1 MAAAKRKPGGD
12 MNFASDNAAG
22 VAPAILDAIARTNAG
37 FALGYGNDDLTRAV
51 ERRMAELFERDLA
64 VFLVPTGTAANA
76 LALAHLTPPWGGVLC
91 HAEAHIAIDECGA
104 PEFFGGGLKL
114 IGLPGVGGKIA
125 PATLVAAIARHTGHR
140 PHAVQARTVSLSQ
153 VTEAGTVY
161 GVDEVR
167 ALAEIAHAHGL
178 KVHMDGAR
186 FANALARLGASPA
199 AMSWRAGVDAL
210 SFGATKGGALAAE
223 AIVVFDR
230 PAADALH
237 EQRKRG
243 GHLVSKHRFVA
254 AQFAAFLAD
263 DNWLAWARHAN
274 HMADR
279 LAQGLAAGGRA
290 PAWPVDANLVFVV
303 LPGAADARLRAAG
316 ATYYAWHSDSM
327 PAGIA
332 LQEGDVLARLVA
344 SFATTE
350 SDVDRFLALAIH

>member
-1 MAAAKRKPGGD
+1 

-22 VAPAILDAIARTNAG
+22 VAPAVLEAITRANAG
-37 FALGYGNDDLTRAV
+37 FALGYGNDDFTRAV
-51 ERRMAELFERDLA
+51 ERRMAALFEREVA

-114 IGLPGVGGKIA
+114 IGLPGVGAKLV
-125 PATLVAAIARHTGHR
+125 PATLAAAIARHTGHR
-140 PHAVQARTVSLSQ
+140 PHAVQAKTVSISQ
-153 VTEAGTVY
+153 VTEAGTIY
-161 GVDEVR
+161 TATEVR

-199 AMSWRAGVDAL
+199 AVSWQAGVDAL

-230 PAADALH
+230 DAADALH
-237 EQRKRG
+237 ERRKRG

-274 HMADR
+274 RMADR
-279 LAQGLAAGGRA
+279 LAQGLATRGLA
-290 PAWPVDANLVFVV
+290 PVWPVEANLAFVV
-303 LPGAADARLRAAG
+303 LPRAADARLRAAG
-316 ATYYAWHSDSM
+316 ATYYAWHSDSL
-327 PAGIA
+327 PSGI
-332 LQEGDVLARLVA
+332 LIPDGGVLARLVT

-350 SDVDRFLALAIH
+350 AEVDRFVALAID

>member
-1 MAAAKRKPGGD
+1 

-22 VAPAILDAIARTNAG
+22 VAPAVLDAVTRANAG
-37 FALGYGNDDLTRAV
+37 FALGYGNDDITREV
-51 ERRMAELFERDLA
+51 ERRMAALFARDVA

-114 IGLPGVGGKIA
+114 IGLPGIGAKIA
-125 PATLVAAIARHTGHR
+125 PATLAAAIARHSGHR
-140 PHAVQARTVSLSQ
+140 PHAVQAKTVSLSQ

-161 GVDEVR
+161 TAAEVG

-186 FANALARLGASPA
+186 FANAVARLGASA
-199 AMSWRAGVDAL
+199 AAVSWQAGIDAL

-230 PAADALH
+230 DAADALH
-237 EQRKRG
+237 ERRKRG
-243 GHLVSKHRFVA
+243 GQLVSKHRFVA

-263 DNWLAWARHAN
+263 DNWLDWARHAN
-274 HMADR
+274 RMADG
-279 LAQGLAAGGRA
+279 LARGLAARGLS
-290 PAWPVDANLVFVV
+290 PVWPVEANLVFVV
-303 LPGAADARLRAAG
+303 LPREADARLRAAG
-316 ATYYAWHSDSM
+316 ATYYAWRSDSL
-327 PAGIA
+327 PDAIA
-332 LQEGDVLARLVA
+332 IGNGDVLARLVT

-350 SDVDRFLALAIH
+350 SDIDRFLALASH